1 MLYKYLRTSLIKP
14 LFNNLTAGENIN
26 SLTNKISILNKYNL
40 YPIVDYIKETSNNE
54 RDVIKSLKE
63 YINLSKIKDLH
74 YIAIKLSTFTFESN
88 TKIDFLMDRL
98 ITNNKII
105 LIDAENVDKQDKIN
119 ELTNKYIE
127 KYNIDEVKIFKTY
140 QMYRK
145 DSYELLEK
153 DIKQFNKLGIKLV
166 RGAYHNQDK
175 NTNKLFLEKNDTDI
189 AFDKS
194 MDLIFDT
201 PYNKAFICTHNNNN
215 INKMINKF
223 SSDKSKYENRIF
235 HASLYGFI
243 NSSTERIIN
252 SGIKTY
258 KYLPYGP
265 IDDAIPYLTRRLYE
279 NPKILFYLLN

>member
-1 MLYKYLRTSLIKP
+1 MIYKYLKSSLIKP

-26 SLTNKISILNKYNL
+26 SLTNKISILNKNNL
-40 YPIVDYIKETSNNE
+40 FPIVDYIKESSNNE
-54 RDVIKSLKE
+54 REVIKSLRE
-63 YINLSKIKDLH
+63 YIILSKMKDLK
-74 YIAIKLSTFTFESN
+74 YIAIKLSTFQSDSN
-88 TKIDFLMDRL
+88 YKLNFLIQKMID
-98 ITNNKII
+98 NNKII

-127 KYNIDEVKIFKTY
+127 KYNTDEIKVFKTY

-145 DSYELLEK
+145 DSYEILK
-153 DIKQFNKLGIKLV
+153 DDIKKFNKLGIKLV

-194 MDLIFDT
+194 MDLIFNT
-201 PYNKAFICTHNNNN
+201 SYNQSFICTHNNNN
-215 INKMINKF
+215 INKMIDNFNSNPNYYQNK
-223 SSDKSKYENRIF
+223 IF

-243 NSSTERIIN
+243 NNDTERIVKA
-252 SGIKTY
+252 GIKTF

-265 IDDAIPYLTRRLYE
+265 IDDAVPYLTRRLYE
-279 NPKILFYLLN
+279 NPKILFYLFK